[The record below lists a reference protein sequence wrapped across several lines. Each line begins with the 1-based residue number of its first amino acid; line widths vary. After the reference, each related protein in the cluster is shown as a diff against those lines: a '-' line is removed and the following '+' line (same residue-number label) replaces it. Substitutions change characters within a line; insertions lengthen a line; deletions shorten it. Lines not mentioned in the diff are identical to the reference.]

1 MSYAIQRFWGRTA
14 KIRNDM
20 DQGVTF
26 HEARARSIERAVAE
40 IVDDACSP
48 WFDLRAFQRC
58 ETARRAE
65 DK

>member
-1 MSYAIQRFWGRTA
+1 
-14 KIRNDM
+14 M